1 MNLKTSKRNFR
12 VHLLYADFESILKPT
27 KGDDNIT
34 HNHIPCGFTF
44 KTISRIPE
52 YNNFKPISYRGE
64 DTMKIFL
71 NNILKQKDIIISIM
85 TKERKK

>member
-52 YNNFKPISYRGE
+52 YNNFKH
-64 DTMKIFL
+64 IFH
-71 NNILKQKDIIISIM
+71 IEEKTQ
-85 TKERKK
+85 